1 MCYNV
6 IKLAF
11 SGQGKGR
18 GLTKNRIAMV
28 KNKKGFTLIEVLI
41 VVAIIAILSS
51 VVLVGLGPTQRAG
64 RDARRVSD
72 LRQTQNGL
80 ELYYNRCGY
89 YPGTTVMSSGSCTGY
104 TSRNTW
110 SGMIDA
116 LTGSSLGISTMP
128 QDPTAGHTYYYA
140 SNGSSYVIAAVLEDV
155 NNAAFSNYTGPSVTG
170 FSFGDLP
177 PSGVTL
183 DCDAPVYCVTL

>member
-1 MCYNV
+1 
-6 IKLAF
+6 
-11 SGQGKGR
+11 
-18 GLTKNRIAMV
+18 MV
-28 KNKKGFTLIEVLI
+28 RNKKGFTLIEVLI

-89 YPGTTVMSSGSCTGY
+89 YPGTTVTGSGSCGGY
-104 TSRNTW
+104 ASNNTW
-110 SGMIDA
+110 GGMSDA
-116 LTGSSLGISTMP
+116 LTGSSLGISTVP
-128 QDPTAGHTYYYA
+128 QDPTSGHTYYYA
-140 SNGSSYVIAAVLEDV
+140 SKSDGSGYVIAAVLEDV

-170 FSFGDLP
+170 FTFGDTA

-183 DCDAPVYCVTL
+183 DCTAPVYCVTL